1 MYGYKIEFA
10 YIDQE
15 KRETIIYEV
24 NRLSISRKNLFLV
37 LFCLLVKHLSEDD
50 LIYSIAYLLSSLS
63 FFYFILN
70 WWLVPMNVLIQII
83 GYCLTMIY
91 SLRRERK
98 REQKEKKI
106 SWVFTLIKLFVLQSI
121 DILSDIIVFFFKG
134 KR

>member
-63 FFYFILN
+63 LFLFFFILS
-70 WWLVPMNVLIQII
+70 
-83 GYCLTMIY
+83 LT
-91 SLRRERK
+91 
-98 REQKEKKI
+98 
-106 SWVFTLIKLFVLQSI
+106 
-121 DILSDIIVFFFKG
+121 DD
-134 KR
+134 

>member
-1 MYGYKIEFA
+1 MYRYKIEFA

-63 FFYFILN
+63 LSSSFFFILS
-70 WWLVPMNVLIQII
+70 
-83 GYCLTMIY
+83 LT
-91 SLRRERK
+91 
-98 REQKEKKI
+98 
-106 SWVFTLIKLFVLQSI
+106 
-121 DILSDIIVFFFKG
+121 DD
-134 KR
+134 